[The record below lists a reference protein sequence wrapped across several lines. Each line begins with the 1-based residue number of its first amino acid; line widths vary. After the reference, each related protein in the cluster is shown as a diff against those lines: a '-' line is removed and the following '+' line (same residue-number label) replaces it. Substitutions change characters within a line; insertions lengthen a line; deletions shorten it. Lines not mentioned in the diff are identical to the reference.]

1 MRRQF
6 DIESYMKARKKRT
19 LVTALIIAVVVPIVM
34 GLVVWI
40 DQTADKA
47 KNLNSVYMAFSFVIL
62 FATIVPFFMVF
73 EKRKPKA
80 REVVMVAMM
89 AALTVVGNFAAQ
101 IVGLGVFQ
109 PGTALVI
116 IAGISLGPE
125 AGFLVGATAR
135 FFINFFAGQGPW
147 TPWQMV
153 CWGILG
159 FLAGLIFNKVD
170 IDKVKSRSFQIVA
183 GPVVCILASIAAAY
197 VAFLLLGRA
206 DESFFGWRL
215 YAFGA
220 AGLVAGLLI
229 QRKRLPIDDITLP
242 IFGFLST
249 FIIYGG
255 IMNIAAMVMASAI
268 PASGVGLDCDSLKIL
283 YISGVPYDATHGLA
297 TAFFLFLFGEKV
309 IRKVERAK
317 IKYGMY
323 R

>member
-6 DIESYMKARKKRT
+6 DIEGYMRARKKRT
-19 LVTALIIAVVVPIVM
+19 LVTALMIAVVVPIVM
-34 GLVVWI
+34 GLVIWI

-47 KNLNSVYMAFSFVIL
+47 KNLNSLYMAFSLVIL

-89 AALTVVGNFAAQ
+89 AALTVVGSFAAQ

-109 PGTALVI
+109 PGTALVL

-159 FLAGLIFNKVD
+159 FLAGLIFNKMD
-170 IDKVKSRSFQIVA
+170 IDKMKSRSFQIVA
-183 GPVVCILASIAAAY
+183 GPVVCILASLAAAY
-197 VAFLLLGRA
+197 AAFLMFGKA
-206 DESFFGWRL
+206 DETFLGWRL

-220 AGLVAGLLI
+220 VGLLAGLLI
-229 QRKRLPIDDITLP
+229 QKKRLPIDDITLP

-268 PASGVGLDCDSLKIL
+268 PASEVGLDWTSLKIL
-283 YISGVPYDATHGLA
+283 YISGAPYDAAHGLA

>member
-6 DIESYMKARKKRT
+6 DAEGYLKARKKRM
-19 LVTALIIAVVVPIVM
+19 LVTAAIIAVMIPLVMAVVIWV
-34 GLVVWI
+34 

-47 KNLNSVYMAFSFVIL
+47 KNWNSVYLALSLFIL
-62 FATIVPFFMVF
+62 IGTIVPFFMVF

-89 AALTVVGNFAAQ
+89 SALTVTGNFAAHV
-101 IVGLGVFQ
+101 VGFGVFQ
-109 PGTALVI
+109 PGTALVMV
-116 IAGISLGPE
+116 AGISLGPE

-170 IDKVKSRSFQIVA
+170 IDKIKSRNFQIVA
-183 GPVVCILASIAAAY
+183 GPLVCIAVSIVAAY
-197 VAFLLLGRA
+197 ISFLLFGK
-206 DESFFGWRL
+206 EEETFFGWRL
-215 YAFGA
+215 YLFGA
-220 AGLVAGLLI
+220 IGLIIGLLI
-229 QRKRLPIDDITLP
+229 QRKRLPVDDITLSV
-242 IFGFLST
+242 FGFFST

-255 IMNIAAMVMASAI
+255 IMNIATMVMASAI
-268 PASGVGLDCDSLKIL
+268 PASGVGLDWKSLKIL
-283 YISGVPYDATHGLA
+283 YISGVPYDAMHGIA
-297 TAFFLFLFGEKV
+297 TAFFLFLFVDRV
-309 IRKVERAK
+309 ILKVERAK

>member
-6 DIESYMKARKKRT
+6 DAAGYIKARKKRT
-19 LVTALIIAVVVPIVM
+19 IVTAMIIAIMVSLVMAVVV
-34 GLVVWI
+34 WT
-40 DQTADKA
+40 DQTADKT
-47 KNLNSVYMAFSFVIL
+47 KNMNGVYLALSLVVLIG
-62 FATIVPFFMVF
+62 TIIPFFMVF

-89 AALTVVGNFAAQ
+89 AALTVTGNFAAHV
-101 IVGLGVFQ
+101 VGFGVFQ

-116 IAGISLGPE
+116 AAGISLGPE

-159 FLAGLIFNKVD
+159 FLAGLIFNKVE
-170 IDKVKSRSFQIVA
+170 IDKIKSRHFQIVA
-183 GPVVCILASIAAAY
+183 GPIACIAVSVVAAY
-197 VAFLLLGRA
+197 LFFLLFGKEN
-206 DESFFGWRL
+206 ESFFGWRL
-215 YAFGA
+215 YVFGA
-220 AGLVAGLLI
+220 VGFLVGLLI
-229 QRKRLPIDDITLP
+229 QRKRLPVDDITLSV
-242 IFGFLST
+242 FGFFST

-268 PASGVGLDCDSLKIL
+268 PASGVGLDWNSLKIL
-283 YISGVPYDATHGLA
+283 YISGVPYDAAHGLA
-297 TAFFLFLFGEKV
+297 TAFFLFLFGDKV
-309 IRKVERAK
+309 IRKIERAK

>member
-6 DIESYMKARKKRT
+6 DVVGYMKARKKRT
-19 LVTALIIAVVVPIVM
+19 IVTAVIIAVMVPLIMAVVI
-34 GLVVWI
+34 WI
-40 DQTADKA
+40 DQTADKT
-47 KNLNSVYMAFSFVIL
+47 KNMNGAYLALSLIIL
-62 FATIVPFFMVF
+62 IGTIVSFFMVF

-89 AALTVVGNFAAQ
+89 AALTVVGNFAAH
-101 IVGLGVFQ
+101 IVGFGVFQ

-116 IAGISLGPE
+116 VAGISLGPE

-159 FLAGLIFNKVD
+159 FLAGLIFNKVE

-183 GPVVCILASIAAAY
+183 GPVVCIAVSLLAAY
-197 VAFLLLGRA
+197 LSFLLFGKG
-206 DESFFGWRL
+206 DQTFFGWRL
-215 YAFGA
+215 YVFGA
-220 AGLVAGLLI
+220 IGLVAGLLI
-229 QRKRLPIDDITLP
+229 QRRRLPIDDVTLSV
-242 IFGFLST
+242 FGFFST

-255 IMNIAAMVMASAI
+255 IMNIAAMVMSSAI
-268 PASGVGLDCDSLKIL
+268 PASGVGLDWNSLKIL
-283 YISGVPYDATHGLA
+283 YISGVPYDAAHGLA
-297 TAFFLFLFGEKV
+297 TAFFLFLLGEKV